1 MFIIGKLMSKEQI
14 KKTALEIVKYIHD
27 NIKACNIP
35 NQKKENKFF
44 APLVYLC
51 QTECDKILS
60 NTKISLLERLLKC
73 AKIIDDLQSGNCM
86 QQAFLAFQRLL
97 MQLVEDKLSD
107 FSTCIPISIMTISN
121 HAFLI
126 IDNDIVCDPWL
137 NFVEDLRDYCFAKM
151 NRKEYFGIRSDWTC
165 FTDTEIYDEDS
176 TEFTIQFVN
185 ALGVGISGFSEVKLA
200 NQLMQSSTM
209 ASDHV
214 EDPVIS
220 IPKEFH
226 RI

>member
-1 MFIIGKLMSKEQI
+1 MSKERI
-14 KKTALEIVKYIHD
+14 KKTALEIVEYIHG

-73 AKIIDDLQSGNCM
+73 AKIIADLQSGNCM
-86 QQAFLAFQRLL
+86 QQTFLAFQRLL
-97 MQLVEDKLSD
+97 TRLIEDKLSN
-107 FSTCIPISIMTISN
+107 FSTCIPISIMTIAN

-137 NFVEDLRDYCFAKM
+137 NFVGDLRSYCYANMKR
-151 NRKEYFGIRSDWTC
+151 NEYFGIRSDWTC
-165 FTDTEIYDEDS
+165 FTNTEVYDEDS
-176 TEFTIQFVN
+176 TEYTIQFVN
-185 ALGVGISGFSEVKLA
+185 ALGVGISGFSDVKLA
-200 NQLMQSSTM
+200 NQLMQSSSM
-209 ASDHV
+209 ASNLG
-214 EDPVIS
+214 EDSVIPA
-220 IPKEFH
+220 PKGFH